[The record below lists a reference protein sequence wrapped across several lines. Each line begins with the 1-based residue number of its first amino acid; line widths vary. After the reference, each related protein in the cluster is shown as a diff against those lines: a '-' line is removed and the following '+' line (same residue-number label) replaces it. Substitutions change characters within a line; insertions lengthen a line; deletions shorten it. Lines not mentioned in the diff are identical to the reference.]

1 MFIPNT
7 SEDISQKEYEQYIS
21 PYFDELKYYIEEY
34 IIPEICAYAIALG
47 YIRNALYYE
56 SLDLHLSHDIE
67 LFNNDID
74 KTENIKNNV
83 KQILKDKYFLNTLYL
98 FLNTQLLLPYGLN
111 L

>member
-1 MFIPNT
+1 MFRPNT

-47 YIRNALYYE
+47 YTRNALHYE
-56 SLDLHLSHDIE
+56 SLDLHLSHGID

-74 KTENIKNNV
+74 KTENIKNKV
-83 KQILKDKYFLNTLYL
+83 KQILKDKYFLNIISEDPLDFEVINYD
-98 FLNTQLLLPYGLN
+98 
-111 L
+111 